1 MPLIKVK
8 WVWARMGGWKYMMS
22 KRPYEEKE
30 KCIFTQ
36 FYLNGVCFDLT
47 LNQGECCINSKIPDF
62 DICIACLR
70 FLKRL
75 GYFQLRRT
83 FRFLEK
89 GRLSR
94 SLKKKKIPP
103 KILKNSENKNTDTTF
118 KDRSHATNW
127 PLQWMS
133 GVLGSNVFHGDLQW
147 WYLWWCW
154 WWQLDSSLIFLW
166 IEKRPSEV
174 SSCCGQSQRTSWHPP
189 TRRQRAMSLRR
200 HFATKRFFHFDVR
213 PSHNNF
219 TIPASAL
226 ANAQSEYFHL
236 PRKFGFC

>member
-83 FRFLEK
+83 FRKTFEI
-89 GRLSR
+89 S
-94 SLKKKKIPP
+94 KKKNPP
-103 KILKNSENKNTDTTF
+103 KNPKKFWEQKHGHHF
-118 KDRSHATNW
+118 QRSVPRYQLTAS
-127 PLQWMS
+127 MD
-133 GVLGSNVFHGDLQW
+133 VRGSCFSW
-147 WYLWWCW
+147 WLTMM
-154 WWQLDSSLIFLW
+154 IFLIMLVVTAW
-166 IEKRPSEV
+166 QQFDLSVDREETVRSFFVLWSEPEDILAPPHKKAACYV
-174 SSCCGQSQRTSWHPP
+174 SKKTFCYKKIFSLWCQTISQ
-189 TRRQRAMSLRR
+189 
-200 HFATKRFFHFDVR
+200 
-213 PSHNNF
+213 
-219 TIPASAL
+219 
-226 ANAQSEYFHL
+226 
-236 PRKFGFC
+236 

>member
-1 MPLIKVK
+1 
-8 WVWARMGGWKYMMS
+8 MMS

-83 FRFLEK
+83 FRKTFEI
-89 GRLSR
+89 S
-94 SLKKKKIPP
+94 KKKIPP

-118 KDRSHATNW
+118 KDRSHATN
-127 PLQWMS
+127 
-133 GVLGSNVFHGDLQW
+133 
-147 WYLWWCW
+147 
-154 WWQLDSSLIFLW
+154 
-166 IEKRPSEV
+166 
-174 SSCCGQSQRTSWHPP
+174 
-189 TRRQRAMSLRR
+189 
-200 HFATKRFFHFDVR
+200 
-213 PSHNNF
+213 
-219 TIPASAL
+219 
-226 ANAQSEYFHL
+226 
-236 PRKFGFC
+236 

>member
-1 MPLIKVK
+1 
-8 WVWARMGGWKYMMS
+8 MMS

-94 SLKKKKIPP
+94 SLKKKSP
-103 KILKNSENKNTDTTF
+103 KISEKKNTGNNF
-118 KDRSHATNW
+118 QRSLPRH
-127 PLQWMS
+127 
-133 GVLGSNVFHGDLQW
+133 
-147 WYLWWCW
+147 
-154 WWQLDSSLIFLW
+154 QLTAS
-166 IEKRPSEV
+166 
-174 SSCCGQSQRTSWHPP
+174 
-189 TRRQRAMSLRR
+189 M
-200 HFATKRFFHFDVR
+200 DVR
-213 PSHNNF
+213 GS
-219 TIPASAL
+219 
-226 ANAQSEYFHL
+226 
-236 PRKFGFC
+236 